1 MARAVEPF
9 ANISAQELLKNTP
22 RLFGWVRKEDV
33 AGLRSVVKVLDWP
46 WRYMILSTGCLYLY
60 KTADDQNFSE
70 AIPLTSFRVCDAP
83 EKSKYTWM
91 FKLIHES
98 LGKTLFFAVDSDF
111 DLKKWK
117 DAITESKIKYC
128 SNTTQED
135 EADGYSTIRDK
146 VSQTPA
152 SPLRAQSS
160 KPRPPAPLPSVKR
173 PYSLPSPPDPGI
185 GSSVSRNTLPLPP
198 RPQPSASTDYSK
210 SKPLPRPP
218 CDPKPRPL
226 TMGALSRSRTESSS
240 HATPAQGF
248 GDVLSQLQG
257 VTLNRSPDP
266 KGPASSST
274 LSSRD
279 CSAAPGKFKK
289 VNRGN
294 PDGQSF
300 KGKDREGVLPNSAL
314 RLDLDKQDV
323 NSLLQNKQGVY
334 IVRKSQSA
342 QSKMAL
348 SVWTGDRIRHYV
360 MFHKED
366 EGYALDPAGPRFR
379 TMEDLIRHYYDFNL
393 PNCDAK
399 FTRPYKK

>member
-22 RLFGWVRKEDV
+22 RLFGWVRKEDI

-60 KTADDQNFSE
+60 KTADDQTFSE
-70 AIPLTSFRVCDAP
+70 AIPLTKFRVCDAP
-83 EKSKYTWM
+83 ERSKYTWM

-98 LGKTLFFAVDSDF
+98 LGEKTLYFAVDSDF

-117 DAITESKIKYC
+117 DAITESKTKYC

-135 EADGYSTIRDK
+135 EADGYSVIGDT
-146 VSQTPA
+146 VSRSSA
-152 SPLRAQSS
+152 SPLHGQSN
-160 KPRPPAPLPSVKR
+160 KPRPAAPLPSVKR
-173 PYSLPSPPDPGI
+173 PYSFSSPPDPGT
-185 GSSVSRNTLPLPP
+185 GSNVSRNTLPLST
-198 RPQPSASTDYSK
+198 RLQPSVSTDYSK

-218 CDPKPRPL
+218 CDAKPRPL
-226 TMGALSRSRTESSS
+226 TTGTFPRIRTESSS
-240 HATPAQGF
+240 HETPAQGF

-257 VTLNRSPDP
+257 VKLRSPDL
-266 KGPASSST
+266 KGSTSSSP
-274 LSSRD
+274 LSTRD
-279 CSAAPGKFKK
+279 GSVAPGKVKT
-289 VNRGN
+289 VTRGN

-360 MFHKED
+360 MFLKED
-366 EGYALDPAGPRFR
+366 ESYALDPAGPRFH

-399 FTRPYKK
+399 FTRPYK

>member
-1 MARAVEPF
+1 MAKAVEPF
-9 ANISAQELLKNTP
+9 ANLSAQELLKNSP
-22 RLFGWVRKEDV
+22 RLFGWVRKEDI

-46 WRYMILSTGCLYLY
+46 WRYMILSAGCLYLY
-60 KTADDQNFSE
+60 KTADDQNFME
-70 AIPLTSFRVCDAP
+70 AIPLTKFRVCDAP

-98 LGKTLFFAVDSDF
+98 LGGKTLFFAVDSDF

-128 SNTTQED
+128 SNTSQED
-135 EADGYSTIRDK
+135 EEDGYSVIGDK
-146 VSQTPA
+146 VSQKPA
-152 SPLRAQSS
+152 PSLHAQSNR
-160 KPRPPAPLPSVKR
+160 PRPPAPLPSSKR
-173 PYSLPSPPDPGI
+173 LHSHSSPPDPGT
-185 GSSVSRNTLPLPP
+185 GSNLSRNTLPFPS
-198 RPQPSASTDYSK
+198 RNQPLASADYSK

-226 TMGALSRSRTESSS
+226 TMGTFPRNRSESSS
-240 HATPAQGF
+240 QATPAQGL
-248 GDVLSQLQG
+248 GDVLSQLG
-257 VTLNRSPDP
+257 NVKLRSPGI
-266 KGPASSST
+266 KGSASSLT

-279 CSAAPGKFKK
+279 CSAAPGKLKN

-300 KGKDREGVLPNSAL
+300 KRKDREGVLPNSAL
-314 RLDLDKQDV
+314 RLDLDKLEV

-334 IVRKSQSA
+334 IVRSSQSA
-342 QSKMAL
+342 QSRRAL

-360 MFHKED
+360 IFHKED
-366 EGYALDPAGPRFR
+366 EGYALDPAGPRYHK
-379 TMEDLIRHYYDFNL
+379 MEDLLRHYYDFNL

-399 FTRPYKK
+399 FTRPYK

>member
-1 MARAVEPF
+1 MAKAVEPF
-9 ANISAQELLKNTP
+9 ANLSAQELLKNSP
-22 RLFGWVRKEDV
+22 RLFGWVRKEDI

-46 WRYMILSTGCLYLY
+46 WRYMILSAGCLYLY
-60 KTADDQNFSE
+60 KTADDQNFME
-70 AIPLTSFRVCDAP
+70 AIPLTKFRVCDAP

-98 LGKTLFFAVDSDF
+98 LGGKTLFFAVDSDF

-128 SNTTQED
+128 SNTSQED
-135 EADGYSTIRDK
+135 EEDGYSVIGDK
-146 VSQTPA
+146 VSQKPA
-152 SPLRAQSS
+152 PSLHAQSNR
-160 KPRPPAPLPSVKR
+160 PRPPAPLPSSKR
-173 PYSLPSPPDPGI
+173 LHSHSSPPDPGT
-185 GSSVSRNTLPLPP
+185 GSNLSRNTLPFPS
-198 RPQPSASTDYSK
+198 RNQPLASADYSK

-226 TMGALSRSRTESSS
+226 TMGS
-240 HATPAQGF
+240 
-248 GDVLSQLQG
+248 
-257 VTLNRSPDP
+257 
-266 KGPASSST
+266 ASSLT

-279 CSAAPGKFKK
+279 CSAAPGKLKN

-300 KGKDREGVLPNSAL
+300 KRKDREGVLPNSAL
-314 RLDLDKQDV
+314 RLDLDKLEV

-334 IVRKSQSA
+334 IVRSSQSA
-342 QSKMAL
+342 QSRRAL

-360 MFHKED
+360 IFHKED
-366 EGYALDPAGPRFR
+366 EGYALDPAGPRYHK
-379 TMEDLIRHYYDFNL
+379 MEDLLRHYYDFNL

-399 FTRPYKK
+399 FTRPYK